1 MGWADCWALFLI
13 PRSLLCKNK
22 PKSVNSVQT
31 TVVPIST
38 YPQRLFILIQAISWR
53 RGNTEQVTACRV
65 VSSSSEIVTRGHSAL
80 HLALPGFHHL
90 QAHVVFPSLLSVFP
104 SNSCSLPTAHSGDAK
119 LPPLISA
126 NILHPPCGF
135 CSSAFFPQICPT
147 SPLITQL
154 FFSSVKVN
162 ILPVSSSQ
170 GIATNSGKPELGQ
183 IQA

>member
-90 QAHVVFPSLLSVFP
+90 QARGFSLHCCLYFLLTPVHSPQLTLETQSCLHLS
-104 SNSCSLPTAHSGDAK
+104 LK
-119 LPPLISA
+119 

-147 SPLITQL
+147 SP
-154 FFSSVKVN
+154 
-162 ILPVSSSQ
+162 SSSSALLKLTSSHYHLLRASLQ
-170 GIATNSGKPELGQ
+170 TRANQSWDKSKPEG
-183 IQA
+183 